1 LTESGEPDSLA
12 AAAGFLFEMGQL
24 KQLPR
29 SGWLLLGI
37 PQPESVAE
45 HSFRAAMTGII
56 LAAMSGADVS
66 RTAALCLFHDGHET
80 RIGDVPS
87 VGRAYVSTAIPEA
100 VTAQQTHGMPE
111 PAARAL
117 QDLTTEYEANQTA
130 EAQLAHDADKLEMLA
145 QAVEYQAQ
153 GYDTAEWRDS
163 ALAALRTDAARRLAP
178 AVNSADPRWWR
189 PVVTR
194 ATQLRNMT
202 PGRPAE

>member
-1 LTESGEPDSLA
+1 VTESGEPLA

-29 SGWLLLGI
+29 SGWLLLGV
-37 PQPESVAE
+37 PLPESVAE
-45 HSFRAAMTGII
+45 HSFRAAMTGMI
-56 LAAMSGADVS
+56 LAAVSGADVS

-87 VGRAYVSTAIPEA
+87 VGRAYVSTATPEV
-100 VTAQQTHGMPE
+100 VTAQQTRGMPE
-111 PAARAL
+111 SAARAL

-163 ALAALRTDAARRLAP
+163 AQAALRTDAAQRLAQ
-178 AVNSADPRWWR
+178 AITSADPRWWT
-189 PVVTR
+189 PVVAR
-194 ATQLRNMT
+194 AAELRNMT
-202 PGRPAE
+202 PARRPD

>member
-1 LTESGEPDSLA
+1 VTESGEPDPLA
-12 AAAGFLFEMGQL
+12 AAAGFVFEMGQL

-37 PQPESVAE
+37 ALPESVAE
-45 HSFRAAMTGII
+45 HSFRAAMTGMII
-56 LAAMSGADVS
+56 AAISGADVS

-87 VGRAYVSTAIPEA
+87 VGRPYVSTATPAA
-100 VTAQQTHGMPE
+100 VTAEQTHGMPE

-117 QDLTTEYEANQTA
+117 QDLTAEYEANLTA

-153 GYDTAEWRDS
+153 GYDTSAWRTS
-163 ALAALRTDAARRLAP
+163 ALAALRTGAGQRLAK
-178 AVNSADPRWWR
+178 AVTSADPRWWA
-189 PVVTR
+189 PVVART
-194 ATQLRNMT
+194 TELRNMA
-202 PGRPAE
+202 PSHRPE